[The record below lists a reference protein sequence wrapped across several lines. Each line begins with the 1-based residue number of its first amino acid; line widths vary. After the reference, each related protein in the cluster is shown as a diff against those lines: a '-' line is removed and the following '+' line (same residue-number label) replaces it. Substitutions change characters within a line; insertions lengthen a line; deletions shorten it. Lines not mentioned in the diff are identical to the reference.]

1 MKTKN
6 INIGKIGETAVLLE
20 LLKQGNDYDVI
31 NLNNIRQN
39 YKNADLIC
47 INPETGKS
55 TMIQV
60 KTGTTHN
67 IMTGLIS
74 ELDGTIPDLE
84 KKVIGP
90 WVFVLINEKDY
101 TMDFYVLTK
110 EETIELIRTSND
122 WYVNGWNRQLSSK
135 PMVGVEVEWLEGKPS
150 EASKPNAKKQ
160 HPEYKSTLAE
170 TSRDRWEKITDLLD

>member
-31 NLNNIRQN
+31 NLNNIRQY

-90 WVFVLINEKDY
+90 GSIWKH
-101 TMDFYVLTK
+101 
-110 EETIELIRTSND
+110 
-122 WYVNGWNRQLSSK
+122 
-135 PMVGVEVEWLEGKPS
+135 
-150 EASKPNAKKQ
+150 AS
-160 HPEYKSTLAE
+160 
-170 TSRDRWEKITDLLD
+170 I